1 MNEIPLK
8 QIIDA
13 SLSQIGKVADV
24 NTVIGDPITTE
35 GGVTIVPFSK
45 VSVGFASGGADFD
58 GKNQSPE
65 KAPHFAGANGAGVSV
80 TPLGFIIIDGNDV
93 RLLDIKNPVYPASD
107 DPVSKIVNSV
117 NTVVDKAPDL
127 FAKIK
132 ALFAKDKKE
141 EKEEDQNDN
150 TVSE

>member
-58 GKNQSPE
+58 GKNQAPE

-141 EKEEDQNDN
+141 EKEEEQNDN